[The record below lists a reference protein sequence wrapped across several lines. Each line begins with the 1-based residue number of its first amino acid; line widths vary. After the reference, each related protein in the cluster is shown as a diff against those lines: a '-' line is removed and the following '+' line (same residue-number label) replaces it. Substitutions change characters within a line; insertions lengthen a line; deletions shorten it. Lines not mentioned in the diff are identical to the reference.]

1 MTYTCTHCQSNYQTT
16 EYCGIL
22 TQLNSGSR
30 DDMTC
35 YCCGKPVHIQPQC
48 CTRQNGF
55 QAQSIVNTQI
65 TIKDSKVYTNALL
78 SEGSASQEDYGITP
92 GGRHL
97 FGLPCDAS
105 DFALIS
111 SATSWWVLVKRA
123 LNNIFNHQCCI
134 ISFNQPPSLII
145 SNLGDET
152 TVTATFRG
160 FLTISQG
167 KKFNSLYPPSFQLAL
182 VCINQLDLVG

>member
-1 MTYTCTHCQSNYQTT
+1 MLLLWKTSSHTATMLYTPKRLPSPKYSQHTDHHQ
-16 EYCGIL
+16 GL
-22 TQLNSGSR
+22 KG
-30 DDMTC
+30 
-35 YCCGKPVHIQPQC
+35 VH
-48 CTRQNGF
+48 
-55 QAQSIVNTQI
+55 
-65 TIKDSKVYTNALL
+65 KALL

-92 GGRHL
+92 GDRHL

-123 LNNIFNHQCCI
+123 SNNIFNHQCCI

-152 TVTATFRG
+152 TVTATFHG

-167 KKFNSLYPPSFQLAL
+167 KKFNSLYPPTFQLSL
-182 VCINQLDLVG
+182 VCINQLDLVGYTTSFRCGISSIVTDSTSIIATRTDDF